1 MGDRSEQQDQVA
13 LLSHPR
19 APGCVMVVLADG
31 MGGRRGGRLAA
42 DQVMLTA
49 RQLFEGYA
57 PATDSAATLLQQ
69 LVTQAHT
76 MIRLMALAS
85 EQEPHSTVAAFILN
99 PAGDCHWVHAG
110 DSRIYHFRNGALLHR
125 TRDHSHVQSL
135 LDRGELD
142 AGDAASHPKAH
153 VLTHCLGTTEPPP
166 KSAHSIAQ
174 VQPGDVLL
182 ACSDGIW
189 SHFSHEALGRLLS
202 QLDAAAAGAALV
214 EQARA
219 RAHGC
224 SDNLS
229 LAIVKIEASANTG

>member
-110 DSRIYHFRNGALLHR
+110 DSRIYHSATAPCCTAPAT
-125 TRDHSHVQSL
+125 TRM
-135 LDRGELD
+135 
-142 AGDAASHPKAH
+142 
-153 VLTHCLGTTEPPP
+153 
-166 KSAHSIAQ
+166 
-174 VQPGDVLL
+174 
-182 ACSDGIW
+182 CSP
-189 SHFSHEALGRLLS
+189 
-202 QLDAAAAGAALV
+202 
-214 EQARA
+214 
-219 RAHGC
+219 C
-224 SDNLS
+224 S
-229 LAIVKIEASANTG
+229 TGVNWTPAMPLPIRRPTY